1 MKKILLIE
9 DNSEIRENIAE
20 ILSLANYNVL
30 QAENGKVGVE
40 MAKNEHPDLIICDIM
55 MPVLDG
61 YGVLHMLSK
70 NPETST
76 IPFIFLTA
84 KSEKED
90 FRKGMNLG
98 ADDYLI
104 KPFDDLELLDAIEI
118 RLKKSEIVRADFN
131 KSAEG
136 LNSFL
141 KEARGLENLDSLIS
155 SEQKT
160 VAYKKKQYLFTEGNY
175 PNALYFLNKGRIK
188 TYKSN
193 EDGREFITNLYKPG
207 DFIGYLDLLE
217 EKRYR
222 ETAVALEE
230 SEVVIVPRDD
240 FFALLHNNRDVANKF
255 IKILSDNLAE
265 KEERLLK
272 LAYNSVRK
280 RVAEALL
287 LVAKQSAEEG
297 AKPGTQQKLSIS
309 REDLANI
316 VGASTEGVI
325 RTLTDL
331 KDEKLID
338 IVGGKIM
345 IMNADKLAKLRG

>member
-9 DNSEIRENIAE
+9 DNHEIRENIAE
-20 ILSLANYNVL
+20 ILSLANYDICE
-30 QAENGKVGVE
+30 AEHGKAGVE
-40 MAKNEHPDLIICDIM
+40 LAQSEKPDLIICDIM
-55 MPVLDG
+55 MPQLDG

-70 NPETST
+70 NPETSG

-104 KPFDDLELLDAIEI
+104 KPFDDLELLDAVEM
-118 RLKKSEIVRADFN
+118 RLKKSDILKGEFM

-136 LNSFL
+136 LQAFL
-141 KEARGLENLDSLIS
+141 QEAKGLEALNRMIADERKVS
-155 SEQKT
+155 
-160 VAYKKKQYLFTEGNY
+160 VYKKKQSLFAEGQY
-175 PNALYFLNKGRIK
+175 PQAVYFLNKGKVK
-188 TYKSN
+188 TYKTN
-193 EDGREFITNLYKPG
+193 EEGREYITNLYKEG

-217 EKRYR
+217 DKTYR
-222 ETAVALEE
+222 ESAAALEDCE
-230 SEVVIVPRDD
+230 ACIIYRDE
-240 FFALLHNNRDVANKF
+240 FFSLLHNNRDVAHKF
-255 IKILSDNLAE
+255 IRILSDNLADR
-265 KEERLLK
+265 EERLLK

-287 LVAKQSAEEG
+287 LVEKQY
-297 AKPGTQQKLSIS
+297 QQDKGHYYQVTIS

-316 VGASTEGVI
+316 VGASKETVI
-325 RTLTDL
+325 RTLSDF

-338 IVGGKIM
+338 INAGKIT
-345 IMNADKLAKLRG
+345 IVNAEKLASMRN

>member
-9 DNSEIRENIAE
+9 DNQEIRENTAE
-20 ILSLANYNVL
+20 ILGLANYQVL
-30 QAENGKVGVE
+30 EAENGKIGVE
-40 MAKNEHPDLIICDIM
+40 MAKQETPDLIICDIM

-70 NPETST
+70 NPDTAT

-90 FRKGMNLG
+90 FRKGMKMG

-104 KPFDDLELLDAIEI
+104 KPFDDLELLDAIEM
-118 RLKKSEIVRADFN
+118 RLKKSEIIRTEFN
-131 KSAEG
+131 KNAEG
-136 LNSFL
+136 LNEFIE
-141 KEARGLENLDSLIS
+141 EARGLENLNKLIS
-155 SEQKT
+155 NNQKT
-160 VAYKKKQYLFTEGNY
+160 VTYKKKQYLFSEGNY

-193 EDGREFITNLYKPG
+193 DEGRELITNLYKEG

-217 EKRYR
+217 DQAYR
-222 ETAVALEE
+222 ETAVTLDE
-230 SEVVIVPRDD
+230 SELVIIPKED

-287 LVAKQSAEEG
+287 LVDKQSRKETGE
-297 AKPGTQQKLSIS
+297 TVKLTIT

-338 IVGGKIM
+338 ISGGKI
-345 IMNADKLAKLRG
+345 IILNADKLSRLRG

>member
-9 DNSEIRENIAE
+9 DNLEIRENIAE
-20 ILSLANYNVL
+20 ILSLANYEVA

-40 MAKNEHPDLIICDIM
+40 MAKSQKPDLIICDIM
-55 MPVLDG
+55 MPQLDG
-61 YGVLHMLSK
+61 YGVLHLLSK
-70 NPETST
+70 NPDTAG

-104 KPFDDLELLDAIEI
+104 KPFDDLELLDAIEM
-118 RLKKSEIVRADFN
+118 RLKKNEILKSDFN

-136 LNSFL
+136 FNNFL
-141 KEARGLENLDSLIS
+141 QEARGLENLDNLIS
-155 SEQKT
+155 KDQKT
-160 VAYKKKQYLFTEGNY
+160 IVLKKKQYLFSEGSY
-175 PNALYFLNKGRIK
+175 PNALYFLNKGRVK
-188 TYKSN
+188 TSKSN
-193 EDGREFITNLYKPG
+193 EEGREYITNLYKAG
-207 DFIGYLDLLE
+207 DFIGYIDLLE
-217 EKRYR
+217 EQRYR
-222 ETAVALEE
+222 ESAVALEE
-230 SEVVIVPRDD
+230 SEVTIVPRED
-240 FFALLHNNRDVANKF
+240 FFTLIHNNRDVANKF
-255 IKILSDNLAE
+255 IKILSDNLVE

-287 LVAKQSAEEG
+287 FVENQYNKEEKQGS
-297 AKPGTQQKLSIS
+297 KLTIS

-316 VGASTEGVI
+316 VGASSETVI
-325 RTLTDL
+325 RTLADL

-338 IVGGKIM
+338 ISGGKIT
-345 IMNADKLAKLRG
+345 IINRDKLARLRG

>member
-9 DNSEIRENIAE
+9 DNQEIRENIAE
-20 ILSLANYNVL
+20 ILSLANY
-30 QAENGKVGVE
+30 QIREAPHGKLGVE
-40 MAKNEHPDLIICDIM
+40 LAKSEKPDLIICDIM
-55 MPVLDG
+55 MPQLDG
-61 YGVLHMLSK
+61 YGVLHLLSK
-70 NPETST
+70 NPDTAG

-104 KPFDDLELLDAIEI
+104 KPFDDLELLDAVEM
-118 RLKKSEIVRADFN
+118 RLKKSETLKGEFR

-136 LNSFL
+136 LQEFIQ
-141 KEARGLENLDSLIS
+141 EAKGLDALNKMTADERKVSL
-155 SEQKT
+155 
-160 VAYKKKQYLFTEGNY
+160 YKKKQTLFTEGQY
-175 PNALYFLNKGRIK
+175 PQAVYFLNKGKVK
-188 TYKSN
+188 TYKTN
-193 EDGREFITNLYKPG
+193 EEGREYITNLYKEG

-217 EKRYR
+217 DKTYR
-222 ETAVALEE
+222 ESAAALEDC
-230 SEVVIVPRDD
+230 EVCIIYKDE
-240 FFALLHNNRDVANKF
+240 FFSLLYNNRDVANKF
-255 IKILSDNLAE
+255 IRILSDNLVD

-287 LVAKQSAEEG
+287 LVEKQYR
-297 AKPGTQQKLSIS
+297 QQAGDQFLVTIS

-316 VGASTEGVI
+316 VGASKETVI
-325 RTLTDL
+325 RTLSDF

-338 IVGGKIM
+338 ISGGKIT
-345 IMNADKLAKLRG
+345 IVNADKLARMRN